1 MLFGDVI
8 AIALSIIGF
17 LLSLQGL
24 WLVSQALWPGR
35 VEIATRHCSTGNLK
49 CFFVGL
55 PVTLVG
61 VFFAAVVAKAGTFG
75 QLSAF
80 AVAFLYLVYA
90 NVGVAG
96 FVTHIGRRLSSPA
109 DADRPWKATV
119 RGGIAMELAWLIP
132 ILGWLGLLP
141 ITLIVGA
148 GAMTLSFFSAARR
161 SEAAASAWDP
171 LTGSASSA
179 QASSGQAPPALA
191 PIPAP
196 PPMAPASPAAI
207 AAPPLPRA
215 QRPRPMPSVG
225 TETHELEP
233 ASPAGVE

>member
-35 VEIATRHCSTGNLK
+35 VEKATSHCGKGNLR
-49 CFFVGL
+49 CFLMGL
-55 PVTLVG
+55 PVTLIG
-61 VFFAAVVAKAGTFG
+61 AFFAAVVARAGTFG

-80 AVAFLYLVYA
+80 AVALLYIVYA

-96 FVTHIGRRLSSPA
+96 LVTHIGRRLSSPV

-119 RGGIAMELAWLIP
+119 RGGVALELAWLIP
-132 ILGWLGLLP
+132 VLGWLGLLP

-148 GAMTLSFFSAARR
+148 GAMTLSFFGAARR
-161 SEAAASAWDP
+161 TETAGTWAA
-171 LTGSASSA
+171 
-179 QASSGQAPPALA
+179 PALA

-196 PPMAPASPAAI
+196 PPM
-207 AAPPLPRA
+207 PRA
-215 QRPRPMPSVG
+215 QRPRPIPPV
-225 TETHELEP
+225 ETDSRDLEP
-233 ASPAGVE
+233 AAPAGVE

>member
-8 AIALSIIGF
+8 AISLSIIGF

-35 VEIATRHCSTGNLK
+35 VEIATRHCGKGNLK
-49 CFFVGL
+49 CFLVGV

-61 VFFAAVVAKAGTFG
+61 AFFAAVVSRAGTFG

-80 AVAFLYLVYA
+80 AVALLYVVYA

-96 FVTHIGRRLSSPA
+96 FVTHIGRRMSSPV

-119 RGGIAMELAWLIP
+119 RGGIALELAWLIP
-132 ILGWLGLLP
+132 VLGWLGLLP

-148 GAMTLSFFSAARR
+148 GAMTLSFFSAAR
-161 SEAAASAWDP
+161 
-171 LTGSASSA
+171 
-179 QASSGQAPPALA
+179 PP
-191 PIPAP
+191 
-196 PPMAPASPAAI
+196 
-207 AAPPLPRA
+207 
-215 QRPRPMPSVG
+215 Q
-225 TETHELEP
+225 
-233 ASPAGVE
+233 

>member
-24 WLVSQALWPGR
+24 WLVSQALWPER
-35 VEIATRHCSTGNLK
+35 VEMATCRCGISNLK

-61 VFFAAVVAKAGTFG
+61 AFFAAVVARAGTFG

-80 AVAFLYLVYA
+80 AVALVYIVYA

-96 FVTHIGRRLSSPA
+96 FVTHIGRRLASPV
-109 DADRPWKATV
+109 DAERPWKATV
-119 RGGIAMELAWLIP
+119 RGGVALELAWLIP
-132 ILGWLGLLP
+132 VLGWLGLLP

-148 GAMTLSFFSAARR
+148 GAMTLSFFNAARR
-161 SEAAASAWDP
+161 TEATGAW
-171 LTGSASSA
+171 
-179 QASSGQAPPALA
+179 APPAA
-191 PIPAP
+191 AP
-196 PPMAPASPAAI
+196 PAVPPPLAAAAAPVS
-207 AAPPLPRA
+207 APPLPRA
-215 QRPRPMPSVG
+215 QRPRPMPPVG
-225 TETHELEP
+225 SETRDLEP
-233 ASPAGVE
+233 ATPAGVE

>member
-35 VEIATRHCSTGNLK
+35 VEIATRHCGNGNLK
-49 CFFVGL
+49 CFLVGV
-55 PVTLVG
+55 PVTLAG

-80 AVAFLYLVYA
+80 AVGLLYIVYA

-119 RGGIAMELAWLIP
+119 RGGIALELAWLIP
-132 ILGWLGLLP
+132 VLGWLGLLP
-141 ITLIVGA
+141 ITLILGA

-161 SEAAASAWDP
+161 SHVAGAWAPAA
-171 LTGSASSA
+171 GSTSLP
-179 QASSGQAPPALA
+179 QASSGPTLPALA
-191 PIPAP
+191 SMPAP
-196 PPMAPASPAAI
+196 PPLAPASPAAI

-215 QRPRPMPSVG
+215 QRPRPVPVG
-225 TETHELEP
+225 TEAHELEP